1 MSENGSHVEP
11 RGDSVLMPAIVL
23 FFVSSCFRGCI
34 GRGRASTQRLVR
46 ETPCGAQEH
55 CCDPAARVRHTRASR
70 NKTLLCS
77 AEPGLPPPV
86 RNRFSMAV
94 GPLRPCSTRRMRPAV
109 VGQFSTTPNQIVLEG
124 TWSASKSAA
133 SRHVPAPL
141 EFSRVRRL
149 PAGRLSQT
157 RFPARGKLRTTPLS
171 KLLPIGCNERWKSGW
186 PTHGAA
192 AALQEIGG

>member
-1 MSENGSHVEP
+1 
-11 RGDSVLMPAIVL
+11 MPAIVL
-23 FFVSSCFRGCI
+23 SFVSSCFRGCI

-46 ETPCGAQEH
+46 QTPCGAQEH

-133 SRHVPAPL
+133 SRHVPGPL
-141 EFSRVRRL
+141 EFSRVR
-149 PAGRLSQT
+149 PSAGRSSFANPFSGTWQAENDSTVKTFADRLQ
-157 RFPARGKLRTTPLS
+157 RTLEKRMADS
-171 KLLPIGCNERWKSGW
+171 WRSGGLAGNW
-186 PTHGAA
+186 WLKGSPP
-192 AALQEIGG
+192 

>member
-23 FFVSSCFRGCI
+23 SFVSSCFRGCI

-55 CCDPAARVRHTRASR
+55 CCDPAARVRHTRTSR

-86 RNRFSMAV
+86 RNRFSVAV

-109 VGQFSTTPNQIVLEG
+109 VGQFSTPPIKSCCRARGPRRNRLRAGTYLVRLE
-124 TWSASKSAA
+124 S
-133 SRHVPAPL
+133 
-141 EFSRVRRL
+141 SRVRRL
-149 PAGRLSQT
+149 PTGRLSQT

-171 KLLPIGCNERWKSGW
+171 KPLPVCCNERWKSGW

-192 AALQEIGG
+192 ALQEIGG